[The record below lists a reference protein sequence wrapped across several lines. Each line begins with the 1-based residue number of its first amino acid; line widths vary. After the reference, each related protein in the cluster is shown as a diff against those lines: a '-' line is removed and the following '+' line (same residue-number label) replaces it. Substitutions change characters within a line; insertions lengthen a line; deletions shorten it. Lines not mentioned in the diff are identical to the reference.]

1 MLEGKSLAVVVPAY
15 DEEQLVATTIR
26 GIPDFVDRIIVVD
39 DASRD
44 GTAAAARGSGDPR
57 VDVVTHERN
66 AGVGAAI
73 VTGYRRAV
81 AEGID
86 VVCVMA
92 ADNQMDPD
100 DLEQI
105 ALPVVRGEVEYA
117 KANRL
122 VSGQAWEVIPRSRY
136 LGNAML
142 SFLTKIASGYWHVAD
157 SQSGYTAASREI
169 LEQLD
174 LERIYPRYGF
184 PNDMLVHLNVWNA
197 RVRDVTARPVYN
209 VGEKSGI
216 KIRKV
221 VPRISWLL
229 RQGLLL
235 ADAREV
241 RHPRLPPARLLL
253 RARVPD
259 DACSGSRSGSSRW
272 CCASW
277 GTRCRSARS
286 CSSRCCSSSA
296 RSSRCLRCGSTW
308 SRTRTCAEGPGMSC
322 SVDVVITTHQGWEL
336 TQRCLEHLAQQTIE
350 HRVIVSDGASHRR
363 NTPTTSG
370 RTSPTSRW
378 SRTTT
383 IQGMRP
389 PTNEGVAAGIG
400 DVILLLNNDAFCR
413 PDFLEQLVASFDDE
427 RVGAVAPLTLRPDER
442 TIDSVGLTLDATVAP
457 FIRLS
462 GQPARSGDSY
472 WPTLVA
478 PGGGAD
484 AYRRSA
490 WTEAGGFDDR
500 LSFYGAD
507 LDLGLRLRSLGWMTV
522 AAPDAVAVHLRSA
535 TSGHRSRR
543 ARESGGWARDVLRR
557 WAC

>member
-26 GIPDFVDRIIVVD
+26 GIPDFVDKIIVVD

-44 GTAAAARGSGDPR
+44 GTADAARAAGDAR

-81 AEGID
+81 ADGAD

-100 DLEQI
+100 DLEGI

-122 VSGQAWEVIPRSRY
+122 VSGQAWQVIPRSRY

-169 LEQLD
+169 LDQLD

-229 RQGLLL
+229 LKGFFWRMREKYVIRDFHPLVFFYVLGFLMTMLGLALGIVEVVLRFMGNEVSVGTVVLVALLL
-235 ADAREV
+235 IFGSQFTLFAMWFDMESNKD
-241 RHPRLPPARLLL
+241 L
-253 RARVPD
+253 R
-259 DACSGSRSGSSRW
+259 
-272 CCASW
+272 
-277 GTRCRSARS
+277 
-286 CSSRCCSSSA
+286 
-296 RSSRCLRCGSTW
+296 
-308 SRTRTCAEGPGMSC
+308 
-322 SVDVVITTHQGWEL
+322 
-336 TQRCLEHLAQQTIE
+336 
-350 HRVIVSDGASHRR
+350 
-363 NTPTTSG
+363 
-370 RTSPTSRW
+370 
-378 SRTTT
+378 
-383 IQGMRP
+383 
-389 PTNEGVAAGIG
+389 
-400 DVILLLNNDAFCR
+400 
-413 PDFLEQLVASFDDE
+413 
-427 RVGAVAPLTLRPDER
+427 
-442 TIDSVGLTLDATVAP
+442 
-457 FIRLS
+457 
-462 GQPARSGDSY
+462 
-472 WPTLVA
+472 
-478 PGGGAD
+478 
-484 AYRRSA
+484 
-490 WTEAGGFDDR
+490 
-500 LSFYGAD
+500 
-507 LDLGLRLRSLGWMTV
+507 
-522 AAPDAVAVHLRSA
+522 
-535 TSGHRSRR
+535 
-543 ARESGGWARDVLRR
+543 
-557 WAC
+557 